1 MIVLMPEP
9 SCLPYV
15 FEVRVDI
22 KYIYKHCMMT
32 TLKAYV
38 RYAIKIYKSNY
49 PPYPPPMLNVGRV
62 ASSAKTS
69 PYESLLK
76 VLYFINIK
84 PNKLQ

>member
-1 MIVLMPEP
+1 MIVP

-38 RYAIKIYKSNY
+38 CYAIKIYKSNY

-69 PYESLLK
+69 PHESLLK
-76 VLYFINIK
+76 VLYFINIE
-84 PNKLQ
+84 PNKLK